1 MALYCFFDFFSFTC
15 IFLSAFDLYVFLLHV
30 LSLSL
35 GLSLFFSRLLLLSFC
50 FSALYAARTYLVNWF
65 CVCANVCVSVLV
77 AFAFKIFLS
86 SASCAVCF
94 DCFVLWQRPKG
105 VGDVAEMAQGGRA

>member
-1 MALYCFFDFFSFTC
+1 M
-15 IFLSAFDLYVFLLHV
+15 
-30 LSLSL
+30 
-35 GLSLFFSRLLLLSFC
+35 
-50 FSALYAARTYLVNWF
+50 
-65 CVCANVCVSVLV
+65 CVCLV

-105 VGDVAEMAQGGRA
+105 VGDVAEMARKRGCWCYRGTGIVAMAVAVVHASSERTQDK

>member
-1 MALYCFFDFFSFTC
+1 MSFC
-15 IFLSAFDLYVFLLHV
+15 CKCSV
-30 LSLSL
+30 SLSL
-35 GLSLFFSRLLLLSFC
+35 APSLLPLS
-50 FSALYAARTYLVNWF
+50 LYAARTYLVNWF
-65 CVCANVCVSVLV
+65 CVCASVCVRVLVCVCLV

-105 VGDVAEMAQGGRA
+105 VGDVAEMVRCCRGTGIVAMAVAVVHASSERTQDK